1 MLIYR
6 PKRFLLE
13 DAMKEA
19 KCFNTLDELKQYV
32 VECNLWDGK
41 KTFDVEDLVLG
52 ESTNGD
58 DDRNGWR
65 NNRYIYTKKQGRTDY
80 VQKYGCVQCIGF
92 VGEVDDNYIPENWRA
107 WRYWHRKYLYEQFY
121 NNPTKMKETKLSNE
135 IVSPDEEV
143 KFYCKCGHDF
153 KAEGNSLTN
162 CDKLGDTE
170 FYYIKCPRCG
180 DVCISDSSYIVK
192 EYA

>member
-19 KCFNTLDELKQYV
+19 RCFNTLDELKQYV

-41 KTFDVEDLVLG
+41 KTFDAEDLVLG

-65 NNRYIYTKKQGRTDY
+65 NNRYIYKKTG
-80 VQKYGCVQCIGF
+80 
-92 VGEVDDNYIPENWRA
+92 
-107 WRYWHRKYLYEQFY
+107 
-121 NNPTKMKETKLSNE
+121 
-135 IVSPDEEV
+135 
-143 KFYCKCGHDF
+143 
-153 KAEGNSLTN
+153 
-162 CDKLGDTE
+162 
-170 FYYIKCPRCG
+170 
-180 DVCISDSSYIVK
+180 
-192 EYA
+192 